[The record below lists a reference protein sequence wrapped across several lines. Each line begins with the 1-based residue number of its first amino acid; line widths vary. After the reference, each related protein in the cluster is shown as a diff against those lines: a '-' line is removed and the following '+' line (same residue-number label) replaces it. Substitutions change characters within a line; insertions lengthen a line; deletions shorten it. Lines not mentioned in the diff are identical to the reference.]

1 MKTPFLIAPCS
12 TPTPRRAF
20 QGRAQ
25 KITCYQDE
33 AFKALLGRAMGG
45 LQDVFQTKNEV
56 LILPGGETGALEG
69 AVEMCIRDS
78 PNSVATSI
86 SMKAAS
92 KCFLKGP
99 KYPNRR
105 IN

>member
-33 AFKALLGRAMGG
+33 AFKALLERAMGG
-45 LQDVFQTKNEV
+45 LHTRDVFQTKNEV
-56 LILPGGETGALEG
+56 CDPSGRSWRFKRGSG
-69 AVEMCIRDS
+69 
-78 PNSVATSI
+78 
-86 SMKAAS
+86 
-92 KCFLKGP
+92 
-99 KYPNRR
+99 
-105 IN
+105 